1 MKKLI
6 LLLSIVS
13 AALFSSGATFGH
25 PAAKPAPAVADD
37 ESMYRVTR
45 FEGQPITGVTAS
57 NGFRVEVRRS
67 AGTSVQVEVPAEWQ
81 QRLICTLSPD
91 GTLSLSMNFEGLRNP
106 EAGQCN
112 AVVELPAFDALRA
125 SNGARITCEG
135 GFTSS
140 DVLVKASTG
149 GSIRD
154 LALKASRATV
164 DISTGGSVRGLD
176 LTAEQA
182 AITGATGG
190 SLSGLVLKA
199 GQADIEAATA
209 FSLNDATVDV
219 PTLSCKAATASSV
232 TLSHTGRAT
241 KLHAGTCGSI
251 RISGSTGTLA
261 KNDPSETAGSI
272 VTDGYRVRG
281 E

>member
-25 PAAKPAPAVADD
+25 PAAKPVPAVADD

-149 GSIRD
+149 GS
-154 LALKASRATV
+154 
-164 DISTGGSVRGLD
+164 VRGLD

-232 TLSHTGRAT
+232 TLSHTGRST
-241 KLHAGTCGSI
+241 TLHAGTCGSI

-272 VTDGYRVRG
+272 VTDGYRVGR